1 MALELNGQRSQE
13 LCDALLEALDWRQL
27 QRLLWHKLD
36 MDLEQIASKDDGFE
50 HAMFIVVKRARQDNW
65 WQRLVMVALVE
76 KPDSQKLKE
85 FARRYLD
92 PPGGERAGAS
102 DRLVAKPHLL
112 VQELQVDLDQVPK
125 DEWWDIPD
133 VEVHLKRLRSK
144 LPSIREKL
152 RSIPSY
158 RADASPTSVMW
169 ELRIREESQA
179 AGWLLDDFEECVSH
193 LLDAEPPPAAAAG
206 QIRWFRRSSTNLLA
220 CLSRVEQLLSA
231 GVADGS
237 ATSSDN
243 LPTAAPLFEELL
255 DRLKQARLTS
265 SLTDLRTIF
274 TKRDSEVRGCLEAVT
289 EYLDQ
294 ARNPPPEN
302 LEATR
307 RLLAGVRSTLDHA
320 INPRQSPH
328 TGGADWPTFPS
339 GQARRAWTLCGEAI
353 DSLEVYAVLL
363 SERIA
368 AAGAHPSGQ
377 SAPEALRALVA
388 CRRELT
394 DTMTSLVRRVWLL
407 ADR

>member
-13 LCDALLEALDWRQL
+13 LHDALLETLDWAQL
-27 QRLLWHKLD
+27 QRLLDYKLD
-36 MDLEQIASKDDGFE
+36 KDLEQIASKDEGFE
-50 HAMFIVVKRARQDNW
+50 QVIFRVVRRARQDNW
-65 WQRLVMVALVE
+65 WQLLVKVVLVE
-76 KPDSQKLKE
+76 KPNSQKLKE
-85 FARRYLD
+85 FAGRYLD
-92 PPGGERAGAS
+92 PPGRERAGAS

-125 DEWWDIPD
+125 DAWWDIPD
-133 VEVHLKRLRSK
+133 VEPHLKRLRSK

-158 RADASPTSVMW
+158 RADASPASVLW
-169 ELRIREESQA
+169 ELRIREESQE

-206 QIRWFRRSSTNLLA
+206 QIHWFRRSSTNLLA

-237 ATSSDN
+237 ATDSDN
-243 LPTAAPLFEELL
+243 PPAAAPLFKELL
-255 DRLKQARLTS
+255 DRLKQVRLTS

-274 TKRDSEVRGCLEAVT
+274 TKRDSEVRGYLGAVT

-302 LEATR
+302 LEAIR
-307 RLLAGVRSTLDHA
+307 KLLVEVRSTLDHA
-320 INPRQSPH
+320 INPRQPPL
-328 TGGADWPTFPS
+328 TGGADWPAFPS

-353 DSLEVYAVLL
+353 DSLEIYAVLS

-368 AAGAHPSGQ
+368 AAGAQPSGQ
-377 SAPEALRALVA
+377 SAPEALRTLVA
-388 CRRELT
+388 CRRDLT

>member
-1 MALELNGQRSQE
+1 MVLELNGERAQE
-13 LCDALLEALDWRQL
+13 LYDALLEALDWLQL
-27 QRLLWHKLD
+27 QRLLWFRLD
-36 MDLEQIASKDDGFE
+36 KDLEQIASKDAGQE
-50 HAMFIVVKRARQDNW
+50 QVVFMVVRRAKQDNW
-65 WQRLVMVALVE
+65 WQLLAAAALAE
-76 KPDSQKLKE
+76 KPGSQKLQE
-85 FARRYLD
+85 FARRYLG
-92 PPGGERAGAS
+92 PPGPDRAGAS

-125 DEWWDIPD
+125 DAWWDIPD
-133 VEVHLKRLRSK
+133 VEFPLKRLRSK

-158 RADASPTSVMW
+158 RASASPASVLW
-169 ELRIREESQA
+169 ELRIREESQE
-179 AGWLLDDFEECVSH
+179 AGTLLDDFEECVSH
-193 LLDAEPPPAAAAG
+193 LLDTEPPPAAAAG

-237 ATSSDN
+237 ATDSDN
-243 LPTAAPLFEELL
+243 PPGPAPLFKELL

-265 SLTDLRTIF
+265 SVTDLRAAF

-294 ARNPPPEN
+294 ARNPPAEN
-302 LEATR
+302 LEAIR
-307 RLLAGVRSTLDHA
+307 RLLAEVRSSLDHA
-320 INPRQSPH
+320 ANPRQPPL
-328 TGGADWPTFPS
+328 TGGADWPAFPS
-339 GQARRAWTLCGEAI
+339 GQARKAWTSCGEAI
-353 DSLEVYAVLL
+353 DSLEVYAVLS

-368 AAGAHPSGQ
+368 AAGAQPSGQ
-377 SAPEALRALVA
+377 SAAKALRALVA

-394 DTMTSLVRRVWLL
+394 DTMTSLVRRIWLL

>member
-1 MALELNGQRSQE
+1 MVV
-13 LCDALLEALDWRQL
+13 
-27 QRLLWHKLD
+27 
-36 MDLEQIASKDDGFE
+36 LEQ
-50 HAMFIVVKRARQDNW
+50 
-65 WQRLVMVALVE
+65 

-112 VQELQVDLDQVPK
+112 VQELQVDLDQVPM
-125 DEWWDIPD
+125 DAWWDIPD

-158 RADASPTSVMW
+158 RADASPASVMW
-169 ELRIREESQA
+169 ELRIREESQE

-193 LLDAEPPPAAAAG
+193 LLDTEPPPSAAAG

-220 CLSRVEQLLSA
+220 CLSRIEQLLSA

-243 LPTAAPLFEELL
+243 PATATPLFEELL

-265 SLTDLRTIF
+265 SLTDIRTIF
-274 TKRDSEVRGCLEAVT
+274 TKRDSEVHGYLEAVT

-294 ARNPPPEN
+294 ARNPPQEN

-307 RLLAGVRSTLDHA
+307 RLIAGVRSTLDHT
-320 INPRQSPH
+320 INPRQSPR
-328 TGGADWPTFPS
+328 TGGADWPAFPS

-353 DSLEVYAVLL
+353 DGLEVYAVLL

-394 DTMTSLVRRVWLL
+394 DTMTSLVRRVSLL